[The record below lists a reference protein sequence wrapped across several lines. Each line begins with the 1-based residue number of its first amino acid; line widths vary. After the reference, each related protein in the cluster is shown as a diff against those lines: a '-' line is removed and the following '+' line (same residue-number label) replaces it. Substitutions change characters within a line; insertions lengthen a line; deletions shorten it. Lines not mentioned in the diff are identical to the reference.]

1 MRDTMLIFHFI
12 GLAMGLGTSLAYV
25 FLGIAASKMEKKEAR
40 SYTLKNFALSKMG
53 YIGIALLVIT
63 GGYLM
68 TPYWNTL
75 ADNHLLITKLSLVL
89 VLIIE
94 LIIINSYI
102 VKARKGSAETSLK
115 KIKILGRIALITT
128 LIIVTLAVTVFH

>member
-12 GLAMGLGTSLAYV
+12 GLAMGLGTSLAYI

-40 SYTLKNFALSKMG
+40 NFTMKNFALSKMG
-53 YIGIALLVIT
+53 YIGLFLLVLS

-68 TPYWNTL
+68 TPYWKVL
-75 ADNHLLITKLSLVL
+75 ADMPLLITKLTLVL

-94 LIIINSYI
+94 LFIIHSFM
-102 VKARKGSAETSLK
+102 VKAKKGGAETSLK
-115 KIKILGRIALITT
+115 KIKILGRLALITT
-128 LIIVTLAVTVFH
+128 LIIVVLAVSVFH